1 MRGVEGWDSADGT
14 SPLTAFAAFATSQ
27 IMLMVPITPG
37 GLGTTD
43 ALMIALLQSMGV
55 SGTVAQA
62 ADVVWRMASY
72 LPQIIIGIIALLLWF
87 RRASRTYAAA
97 KPADAAPAS

>member
-1 MRGVEGWDSADGT
+1 
-14 SPLTAFAAFATSQ
+14 
-27 IMLMVPITPG
+27 
-37 GLGTTD
+37 
-43 ALMIALLQSMGV
+43 MGV

-87 RRASRTYAAA
+87 RRASRTYAVA